1 MKVRP
6 SAIIIRQNAVL
17 CMRYEYSGQS
27 IYNLPGGNLEFGE
40 EMKEALS
47 RELDEELGVE
57 VVLSEAPVLIAEV
70 INERGETLHVMY
82 EVTLV
87 KGIPQLNP
95 SETTALELVW
105 LPIESLP
112 EVNMYPAVG
121 KHIQL
126 WKEGQL
132 ESPHVGQ
139 IEQIWI

>member
-1 MKVRP
+1 
-6 SAIIIRQNAVL
+6 
-17 CMRYEYSGQS
+17 MRYEYSGQC

-82 EVTLV
+82 EATLV

-105 LPIESLP
+105 LPIDSLA